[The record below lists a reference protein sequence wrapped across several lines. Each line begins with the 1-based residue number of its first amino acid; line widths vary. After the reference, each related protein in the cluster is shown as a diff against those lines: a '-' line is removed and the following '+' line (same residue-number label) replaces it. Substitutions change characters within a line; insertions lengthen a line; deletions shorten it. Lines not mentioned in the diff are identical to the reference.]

1 MSPERDGQA
10 IGVLVAE
17 ERIMKPIINCLDLI
31 FTSPLLFYR
40 LFRYGYTFRR
50 IYLGQGKWTILD
62 VEDYY
67 KFADIGW
74 ALSGCERN
82 LYAIGGIKNKNG
94 EFELVRLHR
103 AIMNPPQKLVVDHRN
118 SDGLDN
124 RRENLRIATKSQNA
138 FNCRKRK
145 NTSSQFYGVYFRKS
159 TGKWVACVWYRK
171 KKISLGNFEKEIE
184 AARAYDRAAIKYR
197 KEFARL
203 NFPEERTQRAAGSV

>member
-1 MSPERDGQA
+1 MKLHLI
-10 IGVLVAE
+10 IGIPNWLDRICVIPVLW
-17 ERIMKPIINCLDLI
+17 
-31 FTSPLLFYR
+31 YR
-40 LFRYGYTFRR
+40 KQKYGYSFRR
-50 IYLGQGKWTILD
+50 IYLGQRKWTILD

-67 KFADIGW
+67 KYADIGW
-74 ALSGCERN
+74 ALSGCQRN
-82 LYAIGGIKNKNG
+82 LYAIGSIKNKNG

-103 AIMNPPQKLVVDHRN
+103 AIMNPPHKRIVDHRN

-145 NTSSQFYGVYFRKS
+145 NTTSQFYGVYFRKS

-184 AARAYDRAAIKYR
+184 AARAYDRAALKYR

-203 NFPEERTQRAAGSV
+203 NFPGGKLSVR

>member
-1 MSPERDGQA
+1 MKLHLI
-10 IGVLVAE
+10 IGIPNWLDRICVIPVLW
-17 ERIMKPIINCLDLI
+17 
-31 FTSPLLFYR
+31 YR
-40 LFRYGYTFRR
+40 KQKYGYSFRR
-50 IYLGQGKWTILD
+50 IYLGQRKWAILD

-67 KFADIGW
+67 KYADIGW

-103 AIMNPPQKLVVDHRN
+103 AIMNPPYKRIVDHRN

-145 NTSSQFYGVYFRKS
+145 TLHHNFTEFTLESRPASGLPAYGIARK
-159 TGKWVACVWYRK
+159 R
-171 KKISLGNFEKEIE
+171 
-184 AARAYDRAAIKYR
+184 
-197 KEFARL
+197 
-203 NFPEERTQRAAGSV
+203 